1 MHRWTFNIG
10 GSAEYCSATMHITDV
25 RTTFERSECFFK
37 VCVPSGCVSYGDGV
51 RMMLGRFRG
60 DFLVYT
66 EGLHHGQAPYS
77 GLPARIPA

>member
-1 MHRWTFNIG
+1 
-10 GSAEYCSATMHITDV
+10 
-25 RTTFERSECFFK
+25 
-37 VCVPSGCVSYGDGV
+37 
-51 RMMLGRFRG
+51 MMLGRFRG